1 MGMSIA
7 VCVATPFQ
15 ALNAINLVCN
25 SLTKNDR
32 KVLFYRDYSAESHS
46 ILLGIKKYH
55 IFDCIYEY
63 DLERKDNIF
72 KYIIN
77 DVVQAVN
84 PLMFVK
90 WITKAHVDL
99 HKESFDKITITS
111 GTELEVALARIYPTA
126 SIIAYDDGLGS
137 YVGDIVHD
145 HKLNI
150 IWKLLGRRT
159 DSIWPECLYVNNV
172 EFCDSKLS
180 KNKKKLLTLEN
191 TKDNYSSMVYDIFG
205 VSNSSVY
212 DSRHLVYLSQ
222 PLGELGANMDRY
234 EDLIENAL
242 NEFKEFGIYRKHPR
256 DSRKTML
263 EFIQDDS
270 NCIWELI
277 CGDRVDNNS
286 VLIACCSTTQIMPKI
301 LYNKEPWIIFT
312 YKIYGIDK
320 TEFYKTRFYPVITRL
335 RSCYTN
341 KYRIVE
347 PASIEELVKDIR
359 EILEKER
366 LI

>member
-1 MGMSIA
+1 M
-7 VCVATPFQ
+7 
-15 ALNAINLVCN
+15 
-25 SLTKNDR
+25 
-32 KVLFYRDYSAESHS
+32 
-46 ILLGIKKYH
+46 
-55 IFDCIYEY
+55 
-63 DLERKDNIF
+63 
-72 KYIIN
+72 
-77 DVVQAVN
+77 
-84 PLMFVK
+84 
-90 WITKAHVDL
+90 
-99 HKESFDKITITS
+99 
-111 GTELEVALARIYPTA
+111 EVALARIYPTA

-180 KNKKKLLTLEN
+180 KNKKKLLALEN

-286 VLIACCSTTQIMPKI
+286 VLIGIYSLAFSFANVLSVIWNALNNSWVPYYYKYTRENDFESIKI
-301 LYNKEPWIIFT
+301 HSRNYAELFTVLASGFILLTPEVFHIFADET
-312 YKIYGIDK
+312 YWSGTNLIPLFAIGWV
-320 TEFYKTRFYPVITRL
+320 RPSNGVILSFVVMLLRWMRL
-335 RSCYTN
+335 SRMLFL
-341 KYRIVE
+341 
-347 PASIEELVKDIR
+347 PASGTT
-359 EILEKER
+359 
-366 LI
+366 